1 VSITVA
7 GSSWLGTN
15 FEAVLL
21 YGALREAY
29 TYLKGEADMMQYYEQ
44 KYQEALVLLKQLV
57 EGREMQDT
65 YRSGAP
71 RVRAN

>member
-1 VSITVA
+1 
-7 GSSWLGTN
+7 
-15 FEAVLL
+15 
-21 YGALREAY
+21 
-29 TYLKGEADMMQYYEQ
+29 LKGEADMMQYYEQ